1 MILKWLFGKK
11 KEKPMAPTVINFGRY
26 LHKPVMERAVSY
38 ITGLDFSTFT
48 SLVANRKLLVNG
60 QALLENRLLER
71 LESGSYEIIRL
82 DTETRWLFF
91 IA

>member
-11 KEKPMAPTVINFGRY
+11 KSKLMAPTVINFGRY
-26 LHKPVMERAVSY
+26 LHKPVMERAVLY
-38 ITGLDFSTFT
+38 VTGLDFQTFVSLIANKKILINKQELST
-48 SLVANRKLLVNG
+48 
-60 QALLENRLLER
+60 NRLFER

-82 DTETRWLFF
+82 DTDTRWHFF